1 MSQGGE
7 RSMGFWDKLIGTKA
21 RSVYAF
27 FFTAFVFAVIMTEV
41 PDEQILISS
50 KTLISIMLASTLS
63 VVAGYWIAAKSV
75 SEEMLEKV
83 LIKALEAKR

>member
-1 MSQGGE
+1 
-7 RSMGFWDKLIGTKA
+7 MGFWDKLIGTKA

-41 PDEQILISS
+41 PDEQLVISS
-50 KTLISIMLASTLS
+50 KTLLAIMMASTLS

-83 LIKALEAKR
+83 ILKLADTKR